1 MFSSSG
7 EQKKT
12 LIQSLLRKNAGEQLD
27 MTIGELTDM
36 MVGMD
41 IPTNIKMKAIKA
53 LRINGTCSLKDISP
67 IIYDLVCNSLTEK
80 ESENVDSIEEW
91 RNVFVYAQDSLLADL
106 DTLKQNKAIECI
118 LREQIERYE
127 KPAEYLNTWNEFLKK
142 EVM

>member
-1 MFSSSG
+1 
-7 EQKKT
+7 
-12 LIQSLLRKNAGEQLD
+12 
-27 MTIGELTDM
+27 
-36 MVGMD
+36 

-106 DTLKQNKAIECI
+106 DTLKPNKAIECI